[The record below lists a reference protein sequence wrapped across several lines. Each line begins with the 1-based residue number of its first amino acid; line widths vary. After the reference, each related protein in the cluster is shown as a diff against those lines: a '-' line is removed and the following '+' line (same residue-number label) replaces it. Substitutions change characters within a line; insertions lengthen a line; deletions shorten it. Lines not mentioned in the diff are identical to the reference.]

1 MKIRIGFVSNSSSS
15 SFVIS
20 IPKEM
25 ENRPLPFYIKVDG
38 DLKDHTNWTIHNGR
52 ELSDYISEYNLDSEG
67 ERVCAM
73 RKAIENGR
81 VVLVGNFCDEEG
93 YDEAAFC
100 KIGLSE
106 DGMPEGVTIIESEGG
121 Y

>member
-81 VVLVGNFCDEEG
+81 VVLVEPARSQKKRFPSPTVPG
-93 YDEAAFC
+93 
-100 KIGLSE
+100 ISGL
-106 DGMPEGVTIIESEGG
+106 GC
-121 Y
+121 